1 MKKDPTKH
9 YDVIIIGAG
18 TSGLTARREIEKVT
32 KNYLI
37 VDDGPMGTTCARVG
51 CMPSKVLIQVAN
63 DFNQTQKFSKIGI
76 SGQEHLKVDSKEV
89 MKHVRSLRDRFVR
102 GVKSAQ
108 PEWED
113 KLVRKRAKL
122 ISNTEVQIGEEVVK
136 ANKIII
142 STGSSPIIPE
152 DWKKYQSH
160 IITTDSFF
168 ELEDLPKSVV
178 VVGLG
183 VIGLEIGQALSRLGV
198 KVIGVTKGPAIGG
211 ISDPEIQKYVSQK
224 ISDEFK
230 IHYDGL
236 ELLEITKDNKLK
248 FKADDQVY
256 EVDKALI
263 SIGRSPNIK
272 NIGLEN
278 LKIALS
284 PAGIPQVN
292 RNTLKLVEATN
303 IFLPGDANADRPIL
317 HEAADEGLIAGFNAV
332 NDEVCFKRR
341 TFLGIAFMDP
351 NIAAVGQKYD
361 ELKAKNIDF
370 VTGVVSFEGQ
380 GRSIV
385 KLKEQG
391 LLHVYVDKKTFKI
404 LGSELQAPDGEHLAH
419 LLAWAISLNLTV
431 QEALRLPFYHPVVE
445 EGLRTAL
452 RDALKKAS
460 PEIAL
465 ELFRCSDPPI
475 R

>member
-1 MKKDPTKH
+1 MKH
-9 YDVIIIGAG
+9 YDVVIIGAG
-18 TSGLTARREIEKVT
+18 TSGLTARREIEKKT
-32 KNYLI
+32 KNYVV

-63 DFNQTQKFSKIGI
+63 DFNQTLKFSKIGI
-76 SGQEHLKVDSKEV
+76 TGQDHLKVNSTDV
-89 MKHVRSLRDRFVR
+89 MNHVRSLRDRFVR
-102 GVKSAQ
+102 GVKSGE
-108 PEWED
+108 PEWAD
-113 KLVRKRAKL
+113 KLIRKRAKI
-122 ISNTEVQIGEEVVK
+122 ISKNEVQIGDDLVK
-136 ANKIII
+136 ADKIII
-142 STGSSPIIPE
+142 STGSSPILPDE
-152 DWKKYQSH
+152 WKKFQSH
-160 IITTDSFF
+160 LINTDSFF
-168 ELEDLPKSVV
+168 ELPDLPKSMVV
-178 VVGLG
+178 IGLG

-198 KVIGVTKGPAIGG
+198 KVIGVNIGQALG
-211 ISDPEIQKYVSQK
+211 GVSDPEIQKYVNKK
-224 ISDEFK
+224 IGEEFQL
-230 IHYDGL
+230 HFNGL
-236 ELLEITKDNKLK
+236 EILEITKDNKLK
-248 FKADDQVY
+248 FKADDQIY
-256 EVDKALI
+256 EVDKALV

-278 LKIALS
+278 LKIPLDKK
-284 PAGIPQVN
+284 GLPQVDK
-292 RNTLKLVEATN
+292 NTMKLVEAKN

-351 NIAAVGQKYD
+351 NIASVGKKYD
-361 ELKAKNIDF
+361 ELIANNVEF
-370 VTGVVSFEGQ
+370 VTGEVSFEGQ

-391 LLHVYVDKKTFKI
+391 LLHVYVDKHTYKI
-404 LGSELQAPDGEHLAH
+404 LGAELQAPDGEHLAH

-452 RDALKKAS
+452 RDALKKVS
-460 PEIAL
+460 PEVAL